1 MLILEASFHKRIKN
15 KQLKKKKTPK
25 IHKYN

>member
-1 MLILEASFHKRIKN
+1 MLILEASIHKGIKI
-15 KQLKKKKTPK
+15 KQLKKKNTPK